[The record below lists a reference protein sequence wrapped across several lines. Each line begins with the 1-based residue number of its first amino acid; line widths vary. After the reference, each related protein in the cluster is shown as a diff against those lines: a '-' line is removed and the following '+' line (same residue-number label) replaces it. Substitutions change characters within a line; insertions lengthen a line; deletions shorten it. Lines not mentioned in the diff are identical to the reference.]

1 MGRLIVLG
9 LWLLPTLALAQ
20 APLRVEQS
28 VVRITN
34 YQQTPDWQ
42 EPWRLS
48 PTISNTGSGFLIEG
62 GLILTNAHVV
72 SDSRMLLVNK
82 HSNPEPSIARVY
94 AVAHDS
100 DLALLAVEDPEFQND
115 LTPLQFGKLPPL
127 QSRVRAYGYPQGGQ
141 DLSRTEG
148 VVSRIEFGTYVHP
161 GIDAHLL
168 VQTDSAINP
177 GNSGGPVIQDDKVVG
192 VAFQSNLRLND
203 VGYFIPTPLIQRF
216 LKDIEDGQYDGVPE
230 IGIQT
235 SSLLN
240 RHLRDY
246 LQLPEGQEGVIVE
259 RVLPG
264 SSADGRLQPGD
275 VLLEVDSQQL
285 DLAGMVPYKGQI
297 VDFFIASEEKQV
309 GDPLPLKIWRNG
321 TLQQVTL
328 ELKPPPFSNE
338 LRNSYD
344 RLPEYRIY
352 GGLVFVVLSRNLIQS
367 QQGFPPVLAYEHWFR
382 EAEQP
387 GTRRQ
392 QVVVISQVLPLS
404 CNSGYAGL
412 ENYVVNEVNGIRIN
426 SLAHLDAV
434 LEHLP
439 DGERFVVFKSEWSPT
454 PIILNRQEVEA
465 QEPELFKRYG
475 IPALK
480 RLEAPEA
487 S

>member
-1 MGRLIVLG
+1 MGRLILLLLG
-9 LWLLPTLALAQ
+9 LFPSLVWAQ
-20 APLRVEQS
+20 ASLRVEQS

-82 HSNPEPSIARVY
+82 HSNPEPYIARVY

-100 DLALLAVEDPEFQND
+100 DLALLEVQDPEFQND
-115 LTPLQFGKLPPL
+115 LTPLPFGELPQL

-177 GNSGGPVIQDDKVVG
+177 GNSGGPVIQDGLVVG

-203 VGYFIPTPLIQRF
+203 VGYFIPTPLVRRF
-216 LKDIEDGQYDGVPE
+216 LKDIEDGHYDGVPE

-235 SSLLN
+235 TSLLN

-246 LQLPEGQEGVIVE
+246 LELPEGQEGVIVE

-264 SSADGRLQPGD
+264 SSADGLLQPGD
-275 VLLEVDSQQL
+275 VLLEVGPRKL

-297 VDFFIASEEKQV
+297 VDFFIESEEKQV
-309 GDPLPLKIWRNG
+309 GDPLPLKIWRSG
-321 TLQQVTL
+321 TLKEVTL
-328 ELKPPPFSNE
+328 SLKPPPFSNE

-352 GGLVFVVLSRNLIQS
+352 GGLVFVVLSRNLIQA
-367 QQGFPPVLAYEHWFR
+367 QKGFPPVLAYEHWFR

-392 QVVVISQVLPLS
+392 QVVVVSQVLPLP
-404 CNSGYAGL
+404 CNAGYAGL
-412 ENYVVNEVNGIRIN
+412 ENYVVDEVNGVRIT
-426 SLAHLDAV
+426 SLAHLDQV
-434 LEHLP
+434 LQNLP
-439 DGERFVVFKSEWSPT
+439 EEERFLVLTSEWSPT
-454 PIILNRQEVEA
+454 PVILNRQEAEA

-480 RLEAPEA
+480 RLASSEA